1 MFWLITETGTYQKT
15 YVVQSSRPL
24 EKPESLVDGSFCIDL
39 PEGTKLVGKLTYTSK
54 LLDEKEVLD
63 FSVRKAIGLLSSI
76 EDLEPIEKPKRTR
89 KRPEQAEQLEKPV
102 QNVAPKPKRPR
113 NKVDWSSVTE

>member
-15 YVVQSSRPL
+15 YVVQSRRPL

-63 FSVRKAIGLLSSI
+63 FSVRKAIGLLGDES
-76 EDLEPIEKPKRTR
+76 EPKTVEKKPKQR
-89 KRPEQAEQLEKPV
+89 KRPEQAEQLEV
-102 QNVAPKPKRPR
+102 REVTPKPKRPR
-113 NKVDWSSVTE
+113 KRTDWSSITE

>member
-24 EKPESLVDGSFCIDL
+24 EKPESLVDGSFCIEL
-39 PEGTKLVGKLTYTSK
+39 PEGTKLVSKLTYTSK

-76 EDLEPIEKPKRTR
+76 EDLEPIVEKPKKSK
-89 KRPEQAEQLEKPV
+89 KRAEQAEQLEV
-102 QNVAPKPKRPR
+102 QEVIPKPKRPR
-113 NKVDWSSVTE
+113 KRTDWSSITE